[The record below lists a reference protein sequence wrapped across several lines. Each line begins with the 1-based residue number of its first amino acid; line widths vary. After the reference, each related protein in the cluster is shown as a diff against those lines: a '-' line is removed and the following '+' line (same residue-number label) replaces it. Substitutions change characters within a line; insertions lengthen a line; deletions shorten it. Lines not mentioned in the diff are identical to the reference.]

1 MENERKIIAIDD
13 TRFIFKTNF
22 SGDPE
27 RDRFG
32 SDARKANVIIP
43 NEEQARELADMGFNV
58 KVTKPREG
66 QEEDFVPTA
75 FVPIRVNYDS
85 YYPPKV
91 YLVSGNAEPVLL
103 DEETIGTL
111 DGVYVANVNVI
122 LNPYQNKQTGKLS
135 LYVKTMYVEQ
145 NIDEDPYASRYGKRR
160 DEDMDEEDASF

>member
-32 SDARKANVIIP
+32 SDARKANVMIP
-43 NEEQARELADMGFNV
+43 SEEQARELADMGFNV
-58 KVTKPREG
+58 KMTKPREG
-66 QEEDFVPTA
+66 QEEDFMPTA

-122 LNPYQNKQTGKLS
+122 LNPYQNKQTGRLRRNCKR
-135 LYVKTMYVEQ
+135 VF
-145 NIDEDPYASRYGKRR
+145 DEHRLFVRS
-160 DEDMDEEDASF
+160 S